1 MTDKNKDKDDSRG
14 LLIGGVITL
23 GFGIIFLL
31 SNLNI
36 LPSLREMW
44 PLILI
49 IVGVAL
55 IVAAFK
61 KDKPEDVKET
71 EQKTQ

>member
-1 MTDKNKDKDDSRG
+1 MTDKNKDKDEKRG

-31 SNLNI
+31 SNLEI

-44 PLILI
+44 PLIF
-49 IVGVAL
+49 IVVGIAL

-61 KDKPEDVKET
+61 KEPKKAKET
-71 EQKTQ
+71 EQKI